1 MTLRAQMRQLS
12 GQSLVYGMSGA
23 LTKLVGV
30 VMVPILA
37 HILLPRDY
45 GTIEQIGAFSSLVGG
60 ILILGAD
67 AAVAFYYYREPDER
81 GRAELLSTWMIF
93 QLLLNLVVGAAL
105 YLGAGP
111 ICRSPFGPG
120 AGNELYIQIVAAVL
134 PLSTTVTYILEILRL
149 QMRPSRYLLISGVAV
164 LSGVVLTL
172 SLVVALRLG
181 VRGVYI
187 GSACT
192 NVISFGLA
200 LMLVRGSLVASFT
213 PQRLLPIL
221 RYGLPLVPITVA
233 TWAISQSNRFFI
245 HADSGGVVLGLFSVG
260 NKVAQLMLLMVTA
273 FSLAWSPFALSIAAE
288 PDARRTYA
296 KVLTFY
302 TVGMGTL
309 ALALSLFAPVIL
321 RFASAPSYARAYQ
334 VVAPLSLAYMVAGAY
349 SIVALGTSLKA
360 RTAHLSWTTI
370 LGAITALLLNL
381 FLLKLPYMAL
391 VGGALATLGGQI
403 VSVGLVFWISQRLYP
418 IPYERRK
425 VLIGV
430 ALLGMWVLA
439 GQVLRGWLDVNLLV
453 GSSVRLLMLAAFLIA
468 LLGCGVLERYEVLV
482 LRDWARSRLRM
493 VGRRG

>member
-1 MTLRAQMRQLS
+1 MAVTLRAQMRRLS

-23 LTKLVGV
+23 LTKLVGL
-30 VMVPILA
+30 VMVPILL
-37 HILLPRDY
+37 HIFAQGDY

-60 ILILGAD
+60 ILILGSD

-93 QLLLNLVVGAAL
+93 QLGMNILVGAAL
-105 YLGAGP
+105 YLGAGA
-111 ICRSPFGPG
+111 ISRLLLVD
-120 AGNELYIQIVAAVL
+120 ALYIQIVAGVL

-149 QMRPSRYLLISGVAV
+149 QMRPARYLLISGVAV
-164 LSGVVLTL
+164 VAGVVLTL
-172 SLVVALRLG
+172 RLVVALRLG

-213 PQRLLPIL
+213 PRRLLPIL

-245 HADSGGVVLGLFSVG
+245 HAESKTGAVDLGLFAAG
-260 NKVAQLMLLMVTA
+260 NKVAQVMLLFVTA
-273 FSLAWSPFALSIAAE
+273 FTLAWSPFALSIAAE
-288 PDARRTYA
+288 QDARRTYA

-321 RFASAPSYARAYQ
+321 RFVSVPSYARAYQ

-425 VLIGV
+425 VLICV
-430 ALLGMWVLA
+430 AMLGAWVVV
-439 GQVLRGWLDVNLLV
+439 GQVLRGWLDLNLLV
-453 GSSVRLLMLAAFLIA
+453 GTAVRLLMLAAFLIA
-468 LLGCGVLERYEVLV
+468 LLWSGVLERYEVVV
-482 LRDWARSRLRM
+482 LRDGVRSRLRA

>member
-1 MTLRAQMRQLS
+1 MTLRSQMRRLS

-23 LTKLVGV
+23 LAKLVGV

-60 ILILGAD
+60 ILILGSD
-67 AAVAFYYYREPDER
+67 AAVAFYYYREPDDR
-81 GRAELLSTWMIF
+81 GRAELLSTWLIF
-93 QLLLNLVVGAAL
+93 QLVLNLVVGAAL

-164 LSGVVLTL
+164 LSGVVLTMF
-172 SLVVALRLG
+172 LVVALRWG
-181 VRGVYI
+181 IRGVYI

-192 NVISFGLA
+192 NVISFGFALA
-200 LMLVRGSLVASFT
+200 LIRGSLVASFT
-213 PQRLLPIL
+213 TRRLLPIL
-221 RYGLPLVPITVA
+221 RYGMPLVPITVA

-260 NKVAQLMLLMVTA
+260 NKVAQLMQLMVTA
-273 FSLAWSPFALSIAAE
+273 FTLAWSPFALSIAAE

-302 TVGMGTL
+302 TVGMGGI
-309 ALALSLFAPVIL
+309 ALALSLFAPLIL
-321 RFASAPSYARAYQ
+321 RFVAPPWYARAYQ

-370 LGAITALLLNL
+370 LGAVTALLLNL

-425 VLIGV
+425 VLSCVIIIGCLIV
-430 ALLGMWVLA
+430 AGQLERSVGGSNILVTFFVPLALLCAYPILL
-439 GQVLRGWLDVNLLV
+439 LRVH
-453 GSSVRLLMLAAFLIA
+453 
-468 LLGCGVLERYEVLV
+468 VLEQHEILT
-482 LRDWARSRLRM
+482 LRNGLQAQLRSWH
-493 VGRRG
+493 RGA